1 MAHAHTRLTPSRTG
15 PGLHQITP
23 NLCLFNP
30 YCASLMPIAHLTFG
44 TVHPQAQTTWKDGD
58 GDASGHGGH
67 AKSGTVRNGYVTLTF
82 NLIRRL
88 NGQFTPFWEHN
99 EY

>member
-1 MAHAHTRLTPSRTG
+1 
-15 PGLHQITP
+15 
-23 NLCLFNP
+23 
-30 YCASLMPIAHLTFG
+30 MPIAHLTFG

-82 NLIRRL
+82 NLIRGL